1 MASAETK
8 AKRPDYIRKKLP
20 SSKIQKAI
28 RAIEQKLV
36 QDEKETDPAKKLKVR
51 ELIGLGNTMASLGRL
66 LSQTDKDA
74 AADRKTKKTKSLY
87 D

>member
-1 MASAETK
+1 MASAESKT
-8 AKRPDYIRKKLP
+8 KRPDYIRKKLP

-28 RAIEQKLV
+28 GVIEHKV
-36 QDEKETDPAKKLKVR
+36 IQDEKETDPTKKLKVR

-74 AADRKTKKTKSLY
+74 AFERKAKKSKSLY